1 MDQKTYTVADGVDWV
16 NGKKVP
22 DSRQVK
28 LTEQEALFDL
38 SLGRISLHKPER
50 TKSSKSTVNNGKA
63 ADKKLTDDR
72 D

>member
-22 DSRQVK
+22 DNRQVI
-28 LTEQEALFDL
+28 LTKQEALFDL
-38 SLGRISLHKPER
+38 SLGRISLRKPER
-50 TKSSKSTVNNGKA
+50 TKSSKSTANNGKA